1 MPSRPILDRSI
12 VVVMDD
18 LLRLSS
24 MAEQAIATS
33 MKALSERNAELA
45 KQVNANDVTLNE
57 IRYAIEETC
66 YQLIAT
72 QAPNSTDLRTIVGA
86 VSVATNLERIGDH
99 AAGIARLTLRMIDQP
114 LLKPLI
120 DLPQM
125 AEIAREMVRNAVL
138 AFSDRNVALSEAVV
152 KRDDAID
159 LLHQKVYDDLVAYM
173 TKDVSTIERATFL
186 LWVSHNLERIG
197 DRACNICERAI
208 YVATGELKEIS

>member
-1 MPSRPILDRSI
+1 MPPRTALDRSLTE
-12 VVVMDD
+12 VTDD

-24 MAEQAIATS
+24 MTEQAIDSS
-33 MKALSERNAELA
+33 MKALAERDANLA
-45 KQVNANDVTLNE
+45 TQISANDVMLNE
-57 IRYAIEETC
+57 IRYTIEENC
-66 YQLIAT
+66 YRMIAT
-72 QAPNSTDLRTIVGA
+72 QAPNSTDLRIVVGA

-125 AEIAREMVRNAVL
+125 AEIARGMVRDAVKAFSERDVVL
-138 AFSDRNVALSEAVV
+138 ADAVV
-152 KRDDAID
+152 KRDANVDALHRQVYND
-159 LLHQKVYDDLVAYM
+159 LLGYM
-173 TKDVSTIERATFL
+173 TRDTSTVERATFL

>member
-1 MPSRPILDRSI
+1 MPIRPVLDRSLI
-12 VVVMDD
+12 AVMDD

-24 MAEQAIATS
+24 MAEQAIAIS
-33 MKALSERNAELA
+33 MKALNERNADLA
-45 KQVNANDVTLNE
+45 TQVNTNDVTLNE
-57 IRYAIEETC
+57 IRYTIEETC
-66 YQLIAT
+66 YRLIAT
-72 QAPNSTDLRTIVGA
+72 QAPNSTDLRMIVGA

-99 AAGIARLTLRMIDQP
+99 AAGVARLTLRMIDQP

-125 AEIAREMVRNAVL
+125 AEIAREMVRNSVL
-138 AFSDRNVALSEAVV
+138 AFSERDVALAESVV
-152 KRDDAID
+152 KRDDVVD
-159 LLHQKVYDDLVAYM
+159 TLHQKVYNDLVAYM